1 MTISIITV
9 VFNNELIGSAIQSV
23 IDQDYK
29 DIEYVVIDGGST
41 DGTLDIINN
50 FRKDI
55 DILVSEPDK
64 GIYDALNKGI
74 QLAKGQIVGIMNADD
89 LFADNQVL
97 SRVAAKFKNE
107 PNVDA
112 FYADIVFTD
121 RQDTQ
126 KIKRYYSSEKFR
138 PWMFRFGTA
147 PAHPSFYSK
156 RSLFQKHGAYSTDF
170 DISGDFDLLLRFLLI
185 HKVKAKYVKDV
196 WVKMRQGGISTS
208 GFASIKKQNN
218 EIIQSCRNHGVATSI
233 PLVYSKYLFKWWG
246 FIFKKS

>member
-9 VFNNELIGSAIQSV
+9 VYNNELIGSAIQSV

-29 DIEYVVIDGGST
+29 DIEYIVIDGGST
-41 DGTLDIINN
+41 DGTLSIINIY
-50 FRKDI
+50 REHI
-55 DILVSEPDK
+55 DILVSEPDG

-74 QLAKGQIVGIMNADD
+74 KLAKGHVIGIMNADD
-89 LFADNQVL
+89 LFADHKVL
-97 SRVAAKFKNE
+97 SRVAEKFETE
-107 PNVDA
+107 PDAEA

-126 KIKRYYSSEKFR
+126 KIKRYYSSGKFR

-147 PAHPSFYSK
+147 PAHPSFYAK
-156 RSLFQKHGAYSTDF
+156 RSLFQKYGGYTIDF
-170 DISGDFDLLLRFLLI
+170 EISGDFDLLLRFILV
-185 HKVKAKYVKDV
+185 HKVKARYVNDI
-196 WVKMRQGGISTS
+196 WVKMRQGGVSTS

-218 EIIQSCRNHGVATSI
+218 EIIQSCRRNGILTSI
-233 PLVYSKYLFKWWG
+233 PLVYAKYLFKWWG